1 MNCPGIV
8 SLIDRRLWHPLTW
21 NYVPADPG
29 VWLFAVIFLR
39 SFAICENDEF
49 VSQRLLFCLSCHS
62 CPLESVADSEVRKIS
77 EEPGKIFLAKK
88 IILSDALIVGK
99 RDN

>member
-29 VWLFAVIFLR
+29 VWLFAPVQKDCAVTIIPYIKKHVYIFDR
-39 SFAICENDEF
+39 IFADQCNPHHDISDII
-49 VSQRLLFCLSCHS
+49 
-62 CPLESVADSEVRKIS
+62 ES
-77 EEPGKIFLAKK
+77 PGK
-88 IILSDALIVGK
+88 
-99 RDN
+99 